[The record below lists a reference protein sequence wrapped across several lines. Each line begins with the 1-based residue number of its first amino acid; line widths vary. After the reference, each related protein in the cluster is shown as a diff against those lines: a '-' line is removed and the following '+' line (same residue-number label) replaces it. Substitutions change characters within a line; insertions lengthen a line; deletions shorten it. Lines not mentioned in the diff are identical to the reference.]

1 MDNNTNDNEEG
12 KKQDDPLYKTKQ
24 ARNVATMVFLHLLQ
38 NFITMPVRMEIL
50 MPYFNYDTA
59 RYSTVLNRSL
69 LGTYLMS
76 LILNPLMLELS
87 NIYGRLPVIQ
97 FGMYY
102 SIILKAFSL
111 INPSGNM
118 QILTSFLSAPGMVTL
133 NSFNVYMSDLYK
145 SSTNNSKEQ
154 ADIDSKQ
161 IAVAQS
167 QVMAYKFIGLVVG
180 PVVGGYLSKRN
191 VRLPYVAAIVA
202 GLIEIYLGQGLNEY
216 MPIEKRKK
224 QIDYHNLNPLKFLKL
239 FLSGGKLISLSIM
252 HVLYLITNPR
262 GYGTTEDLVRTV
274 SYGSVN
280 FDVMQRSYLK
290 SFSSFVSVLGY
301 GFGGKILKQI
311 GVAKMFITSSYT
323 LILQRLYQW
332 LYCKSVSIDYILNV
346 INVSKPLTDVS
357 SNVMLRQEAREQGI
371 KPDELEIMLGNL
383 EEMSLVFSYPCWA
396 IVYGWC
402 LRSGDVRRFYGI
414 LAGLHVLQN
423 ILGLYVLK
431 GGGTRCIN
439 EKSNK

>member
-1 MDNNTNDNEEG
+1 MENKNEEE
-12 KKQDDPLYKTKQ
+12 KKQDNPLYKTKQ

-133 NSFNVYMSDLYK
+133 NSFNVYISDLYK

-180 PVVGGYLSKRN
+180 PLD
-191 VRLPYVAAIVA
+191 
-202 GLIEIYLGQGLNEY
+202 
-216 MPIEKRKK
+216 RK
-224 QIDYHNLNPLKFLKL
+224 
-239 FLSGGKLISLSIM
+239 
-252 HVLYLITNPR
+252 
-262 GYGTTEDLVRTV
+262 
-274 SYGSVN
+274 
-280 FDVMQRSYLK
+280 
-290 SFSSFVSVLGY
+290 SSA
-301 GFGGKILKQI
+301 QP
-311 GVAKMFITSSYT
+311 
-323 LILQRLYQW
+323 
-332 LYCKSVSIDYILNV
+332 N
-346 INVSKPLTDVS
+346 
-357 SNVMLRQEAREQGI
+357 
-371 KPDELEIMLGNL
+371 
-383 EEMSLVFSYPCWA
+383 
-396 IVYGWC
+396 
-402 LRSGDVRRFYGI
+402 
-414 LAGLHVLQN
+414 
-423 ILGLYVLK
+423 
-431 GGGTRCIN
+431 
-439 EKSNK
+439 